1 MKFKFLHILIFL
13 AIFSP
18 ILLYAVSFTASPIT
32 KEIGDINESDVGL
45 YISTKGNIL
54 KMSESGD
61 INYLTLVNENSRITV
76 ATPKDYCN
84 SVNIGAYV
92 SISGIVRDYSN
103 YLCIEVKSA
112 TDIIILNEKYDFTIA
127 ILLENP
133 EFFEGMIVEVD
144 GEVYNLYTI
153 YNESRIEITDGFN
166 KVWIYLDMDFS
177 GDAGDELS
185 FTGVLNY
192 DYKRYFLG
200 SNNSCENR
208 ISVSLED
215 LCTNPE
221 GYFNQNI
228 SINGTVLLKEEII
241 GTCFTLIDEDYSLYC
256 FVDGKEVDISGI
268 VSLSGIFEYY
278 SKNGQYELVVDL

>member
-1 MKFKFLHILIFL
+1 MKFKFLHILILL

-18 ILLYAVSFTASPIT
+18 ILLYFVSFTASPIT

-112 TDIIILNEKYDFTIA
+112 TDIIILNEEYDFTIA

-144 GEVYNLYTI
+144 GEVHNLYTI
-153 YNESRIEITDGFN
+153 YNESRIQITDGFN

-177 GDAGDELS
+177 GDTSDELS
-185 FTGVLNY
+185 FAGVLKY
-192 DYKRYFLG
+192 DYERYFLE
-200 SNNSCENR
+200 NNKSCEDCIAVN
-208 ISVSLED
+208 LED
-215 LCTNPE
+215 LCTNPDE
-221 GYFNQNI
+221 YINKNI

-241 GTCFTLIDEDYSLYC
+241 GTCFTLVDEDYSLYC
-256 FVDGKEVDISGI
+256 FVDGKEVDISGT
-268 VSLSGIFEYY
+268 VSLSGVFEYY
-278 SKNGQYELVVDL
+278 SKNGQYELFVDL